1 MYIILII
8 AGLMSDKK
16 HAHLRKSGTL
26 NPHPERVSDPL
37 FSNSSFFDSRD
48 LLQVRYEM
56 IRAHTSAT
64 TLKEIAARFGVS
76 VATCVR
82 LKRDYREGGL
92 QALVP
97 GRRGPQG
104 PHKITPEMLDFAENY
119 RAVHGRTSVRKL
131 AALINKEFEAHIHFS
146 GLHRALSNRNS

>member
-1 MYIILII
+1 
-8 AGLMSDKK
+8 MSDKK

-26 NPHPERVSDPL
+26 NPHPERIFDPL

-64 TLKEIAARFGVS
+64 TLKEIATRFGVS
-76 VATCVR
+76 IATCVC
-82 LKRDYREGGL
+82 LKRDYRKGGL

-97 GRRGPQG
+97 RRRGPQG
-104 PHKITPEMLDFAENY
+104 PHKITLEMVEFAENY
-119 RAVHGRTSVRKL
+119 RAVHGPTSVRKL
-131 AALINKEFEAHIHFS
+131 AALINEQFEVHIHFS